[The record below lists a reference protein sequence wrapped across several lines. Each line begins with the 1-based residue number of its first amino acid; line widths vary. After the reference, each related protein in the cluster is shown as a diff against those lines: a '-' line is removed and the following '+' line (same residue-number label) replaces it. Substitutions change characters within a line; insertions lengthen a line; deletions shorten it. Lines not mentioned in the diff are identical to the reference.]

1 MMKKY
6 LIPILIICCVLLT
19 SCGVQRH
26 ATPKRYNTLS
36 QKAST
41 TLQFNQHSYTMGSTM
56 QLWKNE
62 LIIISLQPLLGIEM
76 VRIEATQDSV
86 LIVDK
91 MNRRYTTLAYN
102 LFEKDV
108 HPKPSF
114 KLIQQFLTTPQN
126 GKEKK
131 QQRFDFGKHHISISC
146 QFSQREYNALS
157 NPKRINLKKYK
168 QVTLRD
174 ILPL

>member
-1 MMKKY
+1 MKKY
-6 LIPILIICCVLLT
+6 LIYLAIVCCALLT

-26 ATPKRYNTLS
+26 ASPKRYDTLS

-41 TLQFNQHSYTMGSTM
+41 TLQFNQHSYTMSSTI
-56 QLWKNE
+56 QLWKDE

-102 LFEKDV
+102 LFSKDV

-114 KLIQQFLTTPQN
+114 KLVQQFMTAPSTD
-126 GKEKK
+126 KAKVE
-131 QQRFDFGKHHISISC
+131 QRFDYGKHHISISC

-157 NPKRINLKKYK
+157 TPKRINLKKYK